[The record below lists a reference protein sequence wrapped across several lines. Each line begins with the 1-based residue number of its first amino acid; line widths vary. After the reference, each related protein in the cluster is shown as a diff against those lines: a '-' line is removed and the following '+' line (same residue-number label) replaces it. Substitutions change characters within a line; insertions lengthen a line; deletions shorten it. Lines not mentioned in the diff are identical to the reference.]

1 LSIEDDTIN
10 NLPAAERCPHCALP
24 LDIAAVRFRYFRAAL
39 ALFVCEQCGFALTES
54 AQEPHIQSSLLRR
67 RIRRLQK

>member
-10 NLPAAERCPHCALP
+10 VPAAERCPHCALP
-24 LDIAAVRFRYFRAAL
+24 LDIAAVRFRFFRAEL
-39 ALFVCEQCGFALTES
+39 ALFVCGQCGFALTES
-54 AQEPHIQSSLLRR
+54 AQEPQVQSSLLRR